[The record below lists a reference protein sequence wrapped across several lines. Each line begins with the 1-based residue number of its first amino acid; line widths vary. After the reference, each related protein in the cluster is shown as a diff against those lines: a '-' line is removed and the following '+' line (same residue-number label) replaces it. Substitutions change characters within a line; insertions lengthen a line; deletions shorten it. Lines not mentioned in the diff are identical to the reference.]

1 MERKTTLFITV
12 FILFVCKVRRKLIFN
27 YPLRTLFFSKIAL
40 IYLICYF
47 WALGTD
53 PDGGSIRY
61 SISGPI
67 FSVDRDT
74 GLIRLRQEL
83 DREKQDTIEVI
94 ISITGELNQTQ
105 EFTYMQIVCEPFFS
119 FFIYYVN
126 GLAEVYLKIKMYV
139 YLCLMTHVDRLRMYP
154 KGKALHSFSINS
166 INNNNNNNDV
176 LRVTVN
182 IYQNCVIF
190 AARI

>member
-1 MERKTTLFITV
+1 MCFFIAIIHV
-12 FILFVCKVRRKLIFN
+12 LLQNGKKNHFVHNGVYFICLQSAKKKLIYN
-27 YPLRTLFFSKIAL
+27 YPLRTLFFSKITL
-40 IYLICYF
+40 IHICYL

-94 ISITGELNQTQ
+94 ISITGELRKRKNSH
-105 EFTYMQIVCEPFFS
+105 VC
-119 FFIYYVN
+119 
-126 GLAEVYLKIKMYV
+126 K
-139 YLCLMTHVDRLRMYP
+139 
-154 KGKALHSFSINS
+154 
-166 INNNNNNNDV
+166 
-176 LRVTVN
+176 
-182 IYQNCVIF
+182 
-190 AARI
+190 

>member
-1 MERKTTLFITV
+1 M
-12 FILFVCKVRRKLIFN
+12 
-27 YPLRTLFFSKIAL
+27 
-40 IYLICYF
+40 CYF

-94 ISITGELNQTQ
+94 ISITGELNKMQK
-105 EFTYMQIVCEPFFS
+105 FTYMQIVCKPFFS
-119 FFIYYVN
+119 FIIYYVN

-139 YLCLMTHVDRLRMYP
+139 CIFMLDDACRSSSYVS
-154 KGKALHSFSINS
+154 KGKSTPFIQH
-166 INNNNNNNDV
+166 
-176 LRVTVN
+176 
-182 IYQNCVIF
+182 
-190 AARI
+190 

>member
-1 MERKTTLFITV
+1 MFAKCEK
-12 FILFVCKVRRKLIFN
+12 KLIFN
-27 YPLRTLFFSKIAL
+27 YPLRTLFFSKITS
-40 IYLICYF
+40 IHICYF

-94 ISITGELNQTQ
+94 ISITGELNKTQ

-119 FFIYYVN
+119 FIIYYVN
-126 GLAEVYLKIKMYV
+126 KLAEVYLKIEMYV
-139 YLCLMTHVDRLRMYP
+139 YLCLMTHVDRLRTYP
-154 KGKALHSFSINS
+154 KGKALHSFS